1 MTLKGH
7 LLMMVEYVKL
17 HLATAM
23 EYRINFI
30 LQSVMMLINDTF
42 WLGYW
47 FLFYNRF
54 DDINGWGYDDI
65 LMLYAI
71 LTITYGI
78 MGAFLGGGRK
88 IATSIAEGKMDF
100 ILALPK
106 DALAHQIVTKF
117 SFTAFGDLIFGIILA
132 VIVVTPA
139 KIPLF
144 LLLIVLSTIIITSF
158 TVMIGS
164 LTFYIGS
171 SESLATHARMSLVA
185 MASYPFTIFDGVAKF
200 ILLFVI
206 PAGFIGGVPVNLMS
220 EFNPWMLLIMF
231 TFATLY
237 AVFAIWFFKH
247 GLRKYES
254 GSMINVR
261 I

>member
-1 MTLKGH
+1 MTFKGH
-7 LLMMVEYVKL
+7 ISVMAEYIRL

-30 LQSVMMLINDTF
+30 LQSFMMMINDAF

-54 DDINGWGYDDI
+54 DDINGWGYGDI

-78 MGAFLGGGRK
+78 MGAFLGGGRR

-106 DALAHQIVTKF
+106 NELAHQLVTKF
-117 SFTAFGDLIFGIILA
+117 SFTAFGDLIFGVVLA
-132 VIVVTPA
+132 IIVVTPA

-144 LLLIVLSTIIITSF
+144 LLLILLSTIIITSF
-158 TVMIGS
+158 TVMIGT
-164 LTFYIGS
+164 LTFYFGS
-171 SESLATHARMSLVA
+171 SEYLATHARMSLVA
-185 MASYPFTIFDGVAKF
+185 IASYPFTIFEGFTKF

-206 PAGFIGGVPVNLMS
+206 PAGFIGGVPVSLMR
-220 EFNPWMLLIMF
+220 ELNPWMLALMG
-231 TFATLY
+231 TFAFVY
-237 AVFAIWFFKH
+237 AVFAMWFFKR
-247 GLRKYES
+247 GLRRYGS